1 MVVEEFKIGE
11 TQIVIHDDCI
21 VNSEDAEKIIKQ
33 MGIIYHNYNLKNKSK
48 KEQE

>member
-21 VNSEDAEKIIKQ
+21 VNSEDAEKIIKHPLI
-33 MGIIYHNYNLKNKSK
+33 GCNK
-48 KEQE
+48 